1 MSGSEQTNFIRYLSN
16 RNKRTDTRN
25 VDLFKSLIQ
34 NREEVIRNEIGVNAY
49 NVLSKRLYDRLLD
62 FNAGVAL
69 EQESTE
75 EVSIMK
81 LMLMARK
88 LFNHDKFKLAYKILN
103 SSEKKA
109 IQINHYS
116 LLNEIYHT
124 YIQYSYHELSPE
136 QEELIKKF
144 EINKKEFVAFERLN
158 MAQAVIQ
165 KAFLSANKVGEA
177 LDLNKLVID
186 TYERFNISDIQGYNF
201 QALYQIAQIAD
212 VSGAYNKDY
221 YHVNLFFEE
230 QVLAIGGSN
239 LDTNKYLI
247 YHIDVLYL
255 LANIHFRKRNFE
267 KSMFYLDL
275 MQAQMKRMDSRY
287 YQSRVIQHHTLLA
300 LNLNFTRKQK
310 EAVSKLNHLLELG
323 FKEEELLNLKL
334 ALMMIYFQQND
345 LKAVKNILVDF
356 NKTDSWY
363 ESYIG
368 IEWALNKNY
377 MEILLHIELGDIDY
391 VDSRMSS
398 LVRRYKDR
406 FKLAQESQV
415 LRFLKLVKEYY
426 QQPELI
432 ASNEF
437 KLKVERTLEFK
448 AKEEEDIFIVCF
460 YAWLKAKMVNEP
472 VYQTTLELLES
483 Q

>member
-1 MSGSEQTNFIRYLSN
+1 
-16 RNKRTDTRN
+16 
-25 VDLFKSLIQ
+25 
-34 NREEVIRNEIGVNAY
+34 
-49 NVLSKRLYDRLLD
+49 
-62 FNAGVAL
+62 
-69 EQESTE
+69 
-75 EVSIMK
+75 
-81 LMLMARK
+81 
-88 LFNHDKFKLAYKILN
+88 
-103 SSEKKA
+103 
-109 IQINHYS
+109 
-116 LLNEIYHT
+116 
-124 YIQYSYHELSPE
+124 
-136 QEELIKKF
+136 
-144 EINKKEFVAFERLN
+144 
-158 MAQAVIQ
+158 
-165 KAFLSANKVGEA
+165 
-177 LDLNKLVID
+177 VID